1 MKYLVKK
8 LLIAVFAVSALFTV
22 NSFAADIELWKN
34 STLNKIVQ
42 RGELRV
48 GMEPGYMPFE
58 MKDKKGRII
67 GYDVDIA
74 KNMAKAMGVKLKLV
88 PTSWDGIIAGLLT
101 NKYDIIMSGMTITQ
115 QRNLK
120 VNFADPY
127 VVVGQTILLRK
138 ELAGK
143 IKSAKDLDKAEYS
156 VVTKLGVTGE
166 VATRKFFKK
175 AKILTFETESDAA
188 TEVLNGRADAMVYDQ
203 PYNLL
208 FMAGK
213 GKGKLVHLDT
223 PLTYEPLGWAIRKG
237 DPDFMNWLNNYLRQI
252 KGDKVVDFYEKTNKK
267 WLQSSSW
274 LKRIQ

>member
-1 MKYLVKK
+1 MKKIVLVV
-8 LLIAVFAVSALFTV
+8 LMFITSSVFG
-22 NSFAADIELWKN
+22 ADINLWKK
-34 STLNKIVQ
+34 STLNEIVQ

-67 GYDVDIA
+67 GYDVDMA
-74 KNMAKAMGVKLKLV
+74 KNMAKAMGVKLKLI
-88 PTSWDGIIAGLLT
+88 PTSWDGIIAGLIT

-115 QRNLK
+115 KRNLK
-120 VNFADPY
+120 INFADPY
-127 VVVGQTILLRK
+127 VVVGQTVLIK
-138 ELAGK
+138 KSLAGT
-143 IKSAKDLDKAEYS
+143 IKSAKDLDKAKYT

-166 VATRKFFKK
+166 VATRKFFKN
-175 AKILTFETESDAA
+175 AKILTFETESDGVS
-188 TEVLNGRADAMVYDQ
+188 EVLNGKADAFVYDQ

-213 GKGKLVHLDT
+213 GKGKLAHLDK

-237 DPDFMNWLNNYLRQI
+237 DPDFLNWLNNYLKQI

-267 WLQSSSW
+267 WLRDTSW
-274 LKRIQ
+274 LKRVQ

>member
-1 MKYLVKK
+1 MKNLVKK
-8 LLIAVFAVSALFTV
+8 FLVAVFAMSTLFTA
-22 NSFAADIELWKN
+22 NSFASDIELWKK
-34 STLNKIVQ
+34 STLNEIIQ

-88 PTSWDGIIAGLLT
+88 PTAWDAIVAGLIT
-101 NKYDIIMSGMTITQ
+101 NKYDIIMSGMTVTQ

-127 VVVGQTILLRK
+127 IVVGQTILLRK
-138 ELAGK
+138 GLEGT
-143 IKSAKDLDKAEYS
+143 IKNAKDLDNSKYS

-166 VATRKFFKK
+166 ITTRKFFKK
-175 AKILTFETESDAA
+175 AKILTFETESDAIS
-188 TEVLNGRADAMVYDQ
+188 EVLTGKADAMVYDQ
-203 PYNLL
+203 PYNII

-213 GKGKLVHLDT
+213 GKGNLIHLDT
-223 PLTYEPLGWAIRKG
+223 PLTYEPLAWAVRKG
-237 DPDFMNWLNNYLRQI
+237 DPDFLNWLNNYLRQI
-252 KGDKVVDFYEKTNKK
+252 KGDKVVDFYDKTNTK
-267 WLQSSSW
+267 WLKETSW
-274 LKRIQ
+274 LKRVQ